1 MSTGGT
7 ISCRLCGMQLTHI
20 KRGLHNIKDTM
31 VFRSNPGFVFHD
43 SRGFEAG
50 GVDEFDQMKDF
61 VTKRGKTTF
70 LKKRIHAI
78 W

>member
-1 MSTGGT
+1 M
-7 ISCRLCGMQLTHI
+7 CV
-20 KRGLHNIKDTM
+20 KRGMHDIENEM

-50 GVDEFDQMKDF
+50 SKKEFEQMKDF
-61 VTKRGKTTF
+61 VSERAKTTS
-70 LKKRIHAI
+70 LKKRVHAI